1 MTVIDIHTHMFGN
14 AWRDMLG
21 KHGKPDYDTK
31 TQPDNRDYL
40 MEKGAPACA
49 LEVEAFD
56 YDLRVRAQDRDGI
69 DIGIVSLTSPNVYW
83 GGEDVSCE
91 TARLSN
97 DEMAAGQTAYPDRIR
112 WFASLP
118 WEYPEQALIELQRA
132 RNNGAVGVMVL
143 AHINKLDLIDPLL
156 QPIWREL
163 DRLAFPVLLHPT
175 APFGTADAN
184 FGRERIL
191 MPALGFM
198 FDTTLA
204 IARMIVDGF
213 FDRFPNVKIIAS
225 HAGGYLPY
233 VAGRIDMFFGVE
245 TLAKMAITEAPST
258 YLENIYYDSIVYN
271 PGGLDLCLEVS
282 SPSMVMFGTDFP
294 MPCDIPRL
302 KQLAGRYPKD
312 QTDAIMSGNAARLF
326 GL

>member
-21 KHGKPDYDTK
+21 KHGKPDYDINF
-31 TQPDNRDYL
+31 QHDNREYL

-49 LEVEAFD
+49 LETAAFD
-56 YDLRVRAQDRDGI
+56 YDERIGAQDRDGI

-83 GGEDVSCE
+83 GGEEISAE

-245 TLAKMAITEAPST
+245 TLAKMAITETPST

-302 KQLAGRYPKD
+302 KELAGRYPKD
-312 QTDAIMSGNAARLF
+312 QTGAIMSGNAARLF

>member
-31 TQPDNRDYL
+31 PQPDNRDYL

-83 GGEDVSCE
+83 GGEAVSCE
-91 TARLSN
+91 TARLAN

-132 RNNGAVGVMVL
+132 RKNGAVGVMVL

-191 MPALGFM
+191 MPGLGFM

-245 TLAKMAITEAPST
+245 PLAKMAITEAPST

-302 KQLAGRYPKD
+302 KELAGRYPKD
-312 QTDAIMSGNAARLF
+312 QADAIMSGNAARLF